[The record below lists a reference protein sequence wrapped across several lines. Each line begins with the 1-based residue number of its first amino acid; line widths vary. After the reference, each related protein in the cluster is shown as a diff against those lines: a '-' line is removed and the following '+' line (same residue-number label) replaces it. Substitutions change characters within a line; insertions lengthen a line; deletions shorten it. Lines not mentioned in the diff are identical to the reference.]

1 MKPCYLCKAEA
12 NSALQRQTSSKKMNN
27 KSTLAAAR
35 RRFISALLGPWL
47 SRNTTG
53 SQGLRKMELPP
64 KNHTAHAYCEKPFLW
79 RFFLTWLITKVLNQ
93 FICRHPAPED
103 LATPKH
109 LLQSCPFCPS
119 LPCRYLFF
127 SSPTGKTV
135 APLNIG
141 HRTSIWAE
149 NHPLR
154 EHPIQKPLCKHCS
167 PPTAR
172 Q

>member
-1 MKPCYLCKAEA
+1 M
-12 NSALQRQTSSKKMNN
+12 RTV
-27 KSTLAAAR
+27 KSH
-35 RRFISALLGPWL
+35 FCGV
-47 SRNTTG
+47 
-53 SQGLRKMELPP
+53 
-64 KNHTAHAYCEKPFLW
+64 
-79 RFFLTWLITKVLNQ
+79 FFLTWLITKVLNQ

-172 Q
+172 QWPDFLPPRRPESWHWDCTAVGLDMQKEDFKCSHVSAHYQLQVITYLLLFSFTRECLCGWPPEGE